1 MRDFINAALP
11 WVLIGIALAVAL
23 ANHHSEEESGDS
35 QNALYMGIGMVFG
48 IAAAAA
54 GILHSYALGVSIGI
68 LGGLAVGNAR
78 RKGE

>member
-11 WVLIGIALAVAL
+11 WVLIGIALAISL
-23 ANHHSEEESGDS
+23 ANHNSEEKSGGS
-35 QNALYMGIGMVFG
+35 QNTLYMGIGMVFG